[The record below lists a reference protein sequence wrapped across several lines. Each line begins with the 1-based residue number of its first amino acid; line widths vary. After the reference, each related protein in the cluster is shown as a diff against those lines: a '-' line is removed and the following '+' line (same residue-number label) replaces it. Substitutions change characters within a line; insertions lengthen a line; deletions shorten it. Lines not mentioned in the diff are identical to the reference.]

1 MNKERLLK
9 LAGILNEDFSDA
21 EHYNKKDA
29 HKEKFEGRAIVVTD
43 LYDGDVFGFLG
54 HKRFVVSSPL
64 DRGYGGVGHVD
75 EDEVEVSDVDNS
87 LSSKEIAFLKRWTL
101 NELNES
107 TKINEGRG
115 RTMDDWRT
123 AIHTGVMKAV
133 HLGMKNPDNVMAGDI
148 KDIVDQIVQELDDV
162 V

>member
-21 EHYNKKDA
+21 EHYKKKGA
-29 HKEKFEGRAIVVTD
+29 EKQKFEGRTIVVTD

-64 DRGYGGVGHVD
+64 WRGEEGPGHVD

-87 LSSKEIAFLKRWTL
+87 LSSKEVAFLKRWTL
-101 NELNES
+101 SELNES
-107 TKINEGRG
+107 TKINEGRAG
-115 RTMDDWRT
+115 AEEWYRKILRDAIKGIVELGEDSPIENDDIE
-123 AIHTGVMKAV
+123 AAV
-133 HLGMKNPDNVMAGDI
+133 NHAMEEFNKGY
-148 KDIVDQIVQELDDV
+148 
-162 V
+162 